1 MTRRTFS
8 IALVFLGLFVF
19 GAEVRAENR
28 ADGATRFASVV
39 RPMKLF
45 DGFD

>member
-1 MTRRTFS
+1 VPDR
-8 IALVFLGLFVF
+8 
-19 GAEVRAENR
+19 AEDVDAYIPEGSSVENR